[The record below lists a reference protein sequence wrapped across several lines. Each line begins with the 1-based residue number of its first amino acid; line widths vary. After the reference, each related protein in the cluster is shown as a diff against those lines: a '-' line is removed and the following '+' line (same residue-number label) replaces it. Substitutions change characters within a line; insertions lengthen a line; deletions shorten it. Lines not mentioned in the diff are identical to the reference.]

1 MTPSSRIAPRL
12 RFLEGKRYAAVV
24 LACLALGWFGIPG
37 VAQSGNTFK
46 GRLSK
51 VPVDAKMVPIMLG
64 DGMATGTLSGA
75 KLTISGT
82 FEDLGT
88 PATTAELH
96 TTKVRGTR
104 GPLVA
109 MLTISKAPS
118 GTISGNVNLTPDQV
132 NDLKAGKLYIQ
143 IQSQKGPDGHLW
155 GWLLP

>member
-12 RFLEGKRYAAVV
+12 RFSRYAAVA
-24 LACLALGWFGIPG
+24 LAGLALGWFGIPG
-37 VAQSGNTFK
+37 AAQSGNTFK

-64 DGMATGTLSGA
+64 GGMATGTLSGTR
-75 KLTISGT
+75 LSINGT

-104 GPLVA
+104 GPVIA
-109 MLTISKAPS
+109 ELTISKAAS
-118 GTISGNVNLTPDQV
+118 GTISGNVNLTTEQV

-143 IQSQKGPDGHLW
+143 VQSQKGPEGHLW